1 MNDTQDS
8 ILLTSVFF
16 RKKKTEVSDHLLSYN
31 ENIAVNC
38 RIVSEGPVT
47 EMPRTC
53 G

>member
-8 ILLTSVFF
+8 TLLTSVFSE
-16 RKKKTEVSDHLLSYN
+16 KKTEVSNHLLSYN